1 MTQYVE
7 RGNTASIQPTS
18 VPVEAPTTAML
29 SRNDQHTAAHRSKFW
44 NFADRRFVTSI
55 MRRFADSF
63 GQVLQAMWTHKL
75 RSFLTMF
82 GIAWGVGSLLLLI
95 GLGEGFR
102 AGTEKN
108 LADFG
113 EDYMQIYNGHV
124 PAVGRSQLASR
135 QYYLNYED
143 YLDIRNS
150 PYVRNATPVIYRGDL
165 RLVSEYGSS
174 NGYVDGS
181 EPQFYDI
188 RRQTIEQGRWLNWD
202 DERQRHNVC
211 IIGSEFV
218 RILFPGHPAV
228 GSRLLINGVPF
239 EVIGTIKK
247 MGHGNNVDQ
256 NMRLIMPYS
265 TMAIYFPLQGEGNAG
280 AVKYV
285 AYQPITRERHAEA
298 RKAVRSIVARNHNFD
313 AETPDAFDDWDSIAN
328 AEMVGK
334 ISDAMNTFLGA
345 VGLVTLALGA
355 MGVVN
360 IMLVSVTERT
370 REIGLRKALGA
381 TRRSILF
388 QFFFEG
394 LMLTALSGGF
404 GVLAAYG
411 ATKLFGLAPPIDGFE
426 LPHIYPA
433 SAALA
438 IVSLATAG
446 IIAGLYP
453 ARRAALLTP
462 VEALRQE

>member
-1 MTQYVE
+1 M
-7 RGNTASIQPTS
+7 
-18 VPVEAPTTAML
+18 
-29 SRNDQHTAAHRSKFW
+29 
-44 NFADRRFVTSI
+44 RRFV
-55 MRRFADSF
+55 DSF
-63 GQVLQAMWTHKL
+63 GQVLAAMWAHKL

-108 LADFG
+108 LASFLG
-113 EDYMQIYNGHV
+113 EDYMQIYNGRV
-124 PAVGRSQLASR
+124 PAVGSSQLSSR
-135 QYYLNYED
+135 QYYLNYQD
-143 YLDIRNS
+143 FVDIRNS
-150 PYVRNATPVIYRGDL
+150 PYVRDATPVIYRGDL

-188 RRQTIEQGRWLNWD
+188 RHQPIDQGRWLNWD
-202 DERQRHNVC
+202 DEKQRNNVC
-211 IIGSEFV
+211 VIGKEFV
-218 RILFPGHPAV
+218 RILFPGRPAL
-228 GSRLLINGVPF
+228 GGRILINGVPF
-239 EVIGTIKK
+239 QVVGT
-247 MGHGNNVDQ
+247 MQSLGHGNNNDQ
-256 NMRLIMPYS
+256 NMRLVMPYA
-265 TMAIYFPLQGEGNAG
+265 TMAVYFPMPGEGNAK
-280 AVKYV
+280 AIKYV
-285 AYQPITRERHAEA
+285 AYRPSTRKQHEQA
-298 RKAVRSIVARNHNFD
+298 RDAVHRIVARNHAFD
-313 AETPDAFDDWDSIAN
+313 PKTPDAFDDMDTIAIV
-328 AEMVGK
+328 EMVGK
-334 ISDAMNTFLGA
+334 ISDAMDGFLGA

-360 IMLVSVTERT
+360 IMLVSVAERT

-381 TRRSILF
+381 TRRNILF
-388 QFFFEG
+388 QFFLEG
-394 LMLTALSGGF
+394 LMLTAISGAI
-404 GVLAAYG
+404 GVAGAY
-411 ATKLFGLAPPIDGFE
+411 AVTRLLGLAPPIDGFE

-438 IVSLATAG
+438 MGTLAAAG

>member
-1 MTQYVE
+1 
-7 RGNTASIQPTS
+7 
-18 VPVEAPTTAML
+18 
-29 SRNDQHTAAHRSKFW
+29 
-44 NFADRRFVTSI
+44 
-55 MRRFADSF
+55 
-63 GQVLQAMWTHKL
+63 
-75 RSFLTMF
+75 MF
-82 GIAWGVGSLLLLI
+82 GIAWGVGSLLLLV
-95 GLGEGFR
+95 GLREGFR

-108 LADFG
+108 LASFG
-113 EDYMQIYNGHV
+113 EDYMQIYNGRV
-124 PAVGRSQLASR
+124 PAVGRSQLSSR
-135 QYYLNYED
+135 QYYLNYQD
-143 YLDIRNS
+143 YLDVRNS
-150 PYVRNATPVIYRGDL
+150 PYVRNAAPIIYRGDL

-188 RRQTIEQGRWLNWD
+188 RNQPIDQGRWLNWD
-202 DERQRHNVC
+202 DEHQRHNVC
-211 IIGSEFV
+211 VIGSEFV
-218 RILFPGHPAV
+218 RILFPGHPVV

-239 EVIGTIKK
+239 EVIGTIQKI
-247 MGHGNNVDQ
+247 GHGDNADL

-265 TMAIYFPLQGEGNAG
+265 TMATYFPMQGEGNAG

-285 AYQPITRERHAEA
+285 AYQPITHQQHDQA
-298 RKAVRSIVARNHNFD
+298 RKSVRTIVAKNHNFD
-313 AETPDAFDDWDSIAN
+313 PETPDAFDDWDFIAN

-334 ISDAMNTFLGA
+334 ISDAMDTFLGA

-394 LMLTALSGGF
+394 LMLTAISGGI
-404 GVLAAYG
+404 GVAVAYR
-411 ATKLFGLAPPIDGFE
+411 ATKLFGLAPPINGFE
-426 LPHIYPA
+426 LPHIYPL

-438 IVSLATAG
+438 IVSLAAAG

>member
-1 MTQYVE
+1 
-7 RGNTASIQPTS
+7 
-18 VPVEAPTTAML
+18 
-29 SRNDQHTAAHRSKFW
+29 
-44 NFADRRFVTSI
+44 
-55 MRRFADSF
+55 MRRLGDSF
-63 GQVLQAMWTHKL
+63 GQVLGAMWAHKL

-102 AGTEKN
+102 AGTEKS
-108 LADFG
+108 LATFG
-113 EDYMQIYNGHV
+113 EDYMQILNGRV
-124 PAVGRSQLASR
+124 PAVGGSQLSSR
-135 QYYLNYED
+135 QYYLDYQD

-150 PYVRNATPVIYRGDL
+150 PYIRNAAPVIYRGDL

-188 RRQTIEQGRWLNWD
+188 RNQPIDQGRWLSWT
-202 DERQRHNVC
+202 DERDRNNVC
-211 IIGSEFV
+211 VIGKEFV

-228 GSRLLINGVPF
+228 GSRILINGVPF
-239 EVIGTIKK
+239 QVIGTIKSI
-247 MGHGNNVDQ
+247 GHGNTNDQ
-256 NMRLIMPYS
+256 NMRLVMPYS
-265 TMAIYFPLQGEGNAG
+265 TMATYFPLKGEGNAK
-280 AVKYV
+280 AIKYV
-285 AYQPITRERHAEA
+285 AYQPIA
-298 RKAVRSIVARNHNFD
+298 RDQHDQAKDAVHRIVARNHNFD
-313 AETPDAFDDWDSIAN
+313 PDTPDAFDDMDTIAIT
-328 AEMVGK
+328 EMVGK
-334 ISDAMNTFLGA
+334 ISDAMDAFLGA

-360 IMLVSVTERT
+360 IMLVSVAERT

-381 TRRSILF
+381 TRKSILF
-388 QFFFEG
+388 QFFLEG
-394 LMLTALSGGF
+394 LMLTAISGGI
-404 GVLAAYG
+404 GVAAAYG
-411 ATKLFGLAPPIDGFE
+411 ITRLFGLAPPIDGFE

-433 SAALA
+433 SAILA
-438 IVSLATAG
+438 AGSLAAAG

>member
-1 MTQYVE
+1 
-7 RGNTASIQPTS
+7 
-18 VPVEAPTTAML
+18 
-29 SRNDQHTAAHRSKFW
+29 
-44 NFADRRFVTSI
+44 
-55 MRRFADSF
+55 MRRFSDSF
-63 GQVLQAMWTHKL
+63 AQVLHAMWAHKL

-82 GIAWGVGSLLLLI
+82 GIAWGVGSLLLLV

-102 AGTEKN
+102 EGTKKQ
-108 LADFG
+108 LANFG
-113 EDYMQIYNGHV
+113 EDYMQIYNGRV
-124 PAVGRSQLASR
+124 PSIGGSQLSSR
-135 QYYLNYED
+135 QYYLNYQD
-143 YLDIRNS
+143 FLDIRS
-150 PYVRNATPVIYRGDL
+150 LPSVRNATPVIYRGDL

-188 RRQTIEQGRWLNWD
+188 RRQTIDQGRWLNWD

-211 IIGSEFV
+211 VIGSEFL

-228 GSRLLINGVPF
+228 GSRILINGIPF
-239 EVIGTIKK
+239 EVVGTIQKL
-247 MGHGNNVDQ
+247 GHGDNADL
-256 NMRLIMPYS
+256 NMRLIMPYN
-265 TMAIYFPLQGEGNAG
+265 TMLTYFPMQGNGNSQ

-285 AYQPITRERHAEA
+285 AYQPITHQRHVEA
-298 RKAVRSIVARNHNFD
+298 RQAVRRIVARNHHFD
-313 AETPDAFDDWDSIAN
+313 PETPDAFDDWDSIAN

-334 ISDAMNTFLGA
+334 ISDAMDTFLGA

-381 TRRSILF
+381 TQRSILF

-394 LMLTALSGGF
+394 LMLTSISGAF
-404 GVLAAYG
+404 GVIVAYG
-411 ATKLFGLAPPIDGFE
+411 ATRLFGMAPPIDGFE

-438 IVSLATAG
+438 MVSLASAG
-446 IIAGLYP
+446 IVAGLYP

-462 VEALRQE
+462 VEALRQES

>member
-1 MTQYVE
+1 
-7 RGNTASIQPTS
+7 
-18 VPVEAPTTAML
+18 
-29 SRNDQHTAAHRSKFW
+29 
-44 NFADRRFVTSI
+44 
-55 MRRFADSF
+55 MRRFLDSF
-63 GQVLQAMWTHKL
+63 GQVLRAMWTHKL

-82 GIAWGVGSLLLLI
+82 GIAWGVGSLLLLV

-108 LADFG
+108 LASFG
-113 EDYMQIYNGHV
+113 EDYMQIFNGRV
-124 PAVGRSQLASR
+124 PSVGRSQLSSR
-135 QYYLNYED
+135 QYYLNYQD

-165 RLVSEYGSS
+165 RLVSDYGSS

-188 RRQTIEQGRWLNWD
+188 RYQPVDQGRWINWE

-211 IIGSEFV
+211 VIGSEFV
-218 RILFPGHPAV
+218 RLLFPGRPV
-228 GSRLLINGVPF
+228 IGSRLLINGVPF
-239 EVIGTIKK
+239 QVIGTIKK
-247 MGHGNNVDQ
+247 IGHGNNNDQ
-256 NMRLIMPYS
+256 NMRLVMPFS
-265 TMAIYFPLQGEGNAG
+265 TMSIYFPMQGEGNAK
-280 AVKYV
+280 AIKYV
-285 AYQPITRERHAEA
+285 AYQPVTRERHAEA
-298 RKAVRSIVARNHNFD
+298 KKAARSIIAKNHNFD
-313 AETPDAFDDWDSIAN
+313 PETPDAFDDWDTIES

-334 ISDAMNTFLGA
+334 ISDAMDTFLGA
-345 VGLVTLALGA
+345 VGLVTLGLGA
-355 MGVVN
+355 VGVIN

-388 QFFFEG
+388 QFFLEG
-394 LMLTALSGGF
+394 LMLTAISGAI
-404 GVLAAYG
+404 GVAAAYG
-411 ATKLFGLAPPIDGFE
+411 ATKLFGLVPPIDGFE

-433 SAALA
+433 TAALA

-446 IIAGLYP
+446 IVAGLYP

>member
-1 MTQYVE
+1 
-7 RGNTASIQPTS
+7 
-18 VPVEAPTTAML
+18 
-29 SRNDQHTAAHRSKFW
+29 
-44 NFADRRFVTSI
+44 

-63 GQVLQAMWTHKL
+63 AQVLRAMWTHKL

-82 GIAWGVGSLLLLI
+82 GIAWGVGSLLLLV

-102 AGTEKN
+102 AGTEKQ

-113 EDYMQIYNGHV
+113 NDYMQIYNGRV
-124 PAVGRSQLASR
+124 PAIGSSQLSSR
-135 QYYLNYED
+135 QYYLNYRD
-143 YLDIRNS
+143 FQDIKDS
-150 PYVRNATPVIYRGDL
+150 PLVRNAAPIIYRGDL

-188 RRQTIEQGRWLNWD
+188 RVQTIDQGRWLNWD
-202 DERQRHNVC
+202 DERHSSNVC
-211 IIGSEFV
+211 VIGSEFI
-218 RILFPGHPAV
+218 RILFPGHPVV
-228 GSRLLINGVPF
+228 GSRLLINGIPF
-239 EVIGTIKK
+239 EVIGTIKHL
-247 MGHGNNVDQ
+247 GHGDNADL
-256 NMRLIMPYS
+256 NMRLVMPYS
-265 TMAIYFPLQGEGNAG
+265 TMLTHFPMQGEGNAN

-285 AYQPITRERHAEA
+285 AYQPITHDRHEEA
-298 RKAVRSIVARNHNFD
+298 KKAVRAIVARNHGFD
-313 AETPDAFDDWDSIAN
+313 PETPDAFDDWDSISN
-328 AEMVGK
+328 AEMVGR
-334 ISDAMNTFLGA
+334 ISDAMDTFLGA

-388 QFFFEG
+388 QFFIEG
-394 LMLTALSGGF
+394 LMLTVISGGF

-411 ATKLFGLAPPIDGFE
+411 ATKLFGLAPPLNGFE

-438 IVSLATAG
+438 IFSLAAAG